1 MEIKKGNAE
10 KLHCLV
16 GNYFSIDYEGISEK
30 EMEYI
35 KLRFKTDINRIRV
48 NISQLENSHNDF
60 YSIFN
65 QIENNFSVILDKS
78 VDRTKNNKKF
88 ENLIGNLPSPLF
100 DINIFKS

>member
-1 MEIKKGNAE
+1 MT
-10 KLHCLV
+10 
-16 GNYFSIDYEGISEK
+16 ISEK

-65 QIENNFSVILDKS
+65 QLKNNFSVIPDKS

-88 ENLIGNLPSPLF
+88 EKLISDLPSPLF
-100 DINIFKS
+100 DFNIFKR